1 MPTAISSRTL
11 VVAMQSTAL
20 PQIIDVRRQTSFD
33 ASERIIANATW
44 RNSESIADW
53 ISALDA
59 SQSVVVYC
67 VHGHEVSQSCV
78 ERLEKAGFRASYLEG
93 GFAQWIDEGHPTI
106 LKP

>member
-11 VVAMQSTAL
+11 VVAMQSAAL
-20 PQIIDVRRQTSFD
+20 PQIVDVRRQPTFD
-33 ASERIIANATW
+33 ASERMITNAVW
-44 RNSESIADW
+44 RNPESIADW
-53 ISALDA
+53 ITALDT
-59 SQSVVVYC
+59 SQSVIVYC
-67 VHGHEVSQSCV
+67 VHGHEVSQSCA